1 MSGIGNIFSGMRTA
15 SSGLSAERARIDVI
29 ANNIANSQVTR
40 TPDGGGAFR
49 RKIVSFKPLPQKVEN
64 GRLQGGGVYVS
75 SITPDYVTPM
85 ELLNEPEH
93 PDANEDGIVEY
104 PNINSVREMADMMT
118 AIRAY
123 EANLK
128 AQEVF
133 MRMAQKS
140 LELLR

>member
-40 TPDGGGAFR
+40 TPGGGAFR
-49 RKIVSFKPLPQKVEN
+49 RKIVSFKPLPQEVVN

-75 SITPDYVTPM
+75 SITPDYVTQM

-93 PDANEDGIVEY
+93 PDANAEGIVEY

-133 MRMAQKS
+133 MRMAQRS
-140 LELLR
+140 LDLLR

>member
-15 SSGLSAERARIDVI
+15 SSGLSAERTRIDVI

-40 TPDGGGAFR
+40 TPGGGAFR
-49 RKIVSFKPLPQKVEN
+49 RKIVSFKPLPQKVVN

-75 SITPDYVTPM
+75 SITPDYVTQM

-93 PDANEDGIVEY
+93 PDANEEGIVEY
-104 PNINSVREMADMMT
+104 PNVNSIREMADMMT

-133 MRMAQKS
+133 MRMAQRS